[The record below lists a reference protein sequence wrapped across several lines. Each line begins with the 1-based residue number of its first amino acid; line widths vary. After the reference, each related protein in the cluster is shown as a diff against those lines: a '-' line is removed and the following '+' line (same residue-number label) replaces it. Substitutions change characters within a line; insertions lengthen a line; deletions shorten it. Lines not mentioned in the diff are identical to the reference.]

1 MNAKAVTEKSVKW
14 WKPIVLGLAG
24 TAFLT
29 LFAFGF
35 SEVAESNKRHAEN
48 AVWKS
53 EVDKE
58 LKRSP
63 SFDTLCSKEFAK
75 TQAMFQSFM
84 MDVDYNRRKDILVNS
99 TQSAQ
104 IEMIAEKMKIS
115 KDVKDLQEKY
125 EKLQKELE
133 TRAQIR
139 KTKYDNYDT
148 CEVQDKIQ
156 DSTLVNIDKSKND
169 NICNLPLILQ
179 FNPAIKYITFKLK

>member
-1 MNAKAVTEKSVKW
+1 MNAKATSQNERQPVKW
-14 WKPIVLGLAG
+14 WKPIVLGLSG

-35 SEVAESNKRHAEN
+35 SEVAESNKRHADN
-48 AVWKS
+48 AVWKN

-104 IEMIAEKMKIS
+104 IEMMAEKMKIS

-133 TRAQIR
+133 TRAQLKKI
-139 KTKYDNYDT
+139 NHDT
-148 CEVQDKIQ
+148 CEAQAIKQ
-156 DSTLVNIDKSKND
+156 DSSLVNIDKSKND

-179 FNPAIKYITFKLK
+179 FNPAIRNITFKLK